1 MLLIFRTK
9 ANLSEKKVWHVIID
23 DRRSLIK
30 RQIYNVKECSR
41 HHFSY
46 FHKNLITTFLSVSLR
61 KEIGDIDRIFDIQE
75 TILYVRDW
83 FRINVFIVN
92 FRKI

>member
-30 RQIYNVKECSR
+30 RQIYNVKECCG
-41 HHFSY
+41 HHSSY
-46 FHKNLITTFLSVSLR
+46 FHNNLITTFSTVSHR
-61 KEIGDIDRIFDIQE
+61 KEIDDKNKNFD
-75 TILYVRDW
+75 T
-83 FRINVFIVN
+83 
-92 FRKI
+92 